1 MFTGII
7 IDVGTIK
14 SVKKG
19 KKEIEMAIYTEKIK
33 SLKEGMSI
41 SCAGKCLTD
50 ISYENYENDICL
62 MYIFQMRHYPKL
74 HWRTMKS
81 VIK

>member
-19 KKEIEMAIYTEKIK
+19 KKK
-33 SLKEGMSI
+33 S
-41 SCAGKCLTD
+41 
-50 ISYENYENDICL
+50 
-62 MYIFQMRHYPKL
+62 R
-74 HWRTMKS
+74 WRF
-81 VIK
+81 ILRRLRR

>member
-19 KKEIEMAIYTEKIK
+19 KKEIEMTIYTRE
-33 SLKEGMSI
+33 
-41 SCAGKCLTD
+41 D
-50 ISYENYENDICL
+50 
-62 MYIFQMRHYPKL
+62 
-74 HWRTMKS
+74 
-81 VIK
+81 

>member
-19 KKEIEMAIYTEKIK
+19 KKEIEMTIYTEKIA

-41 SCAGKCLTD
+41 SCAGICLTVVN
-50 ISYENYENDICL
+50 YENYENDDGTDGT
-62 MYIFQMRHYPKL
+62 YNERWWH
-74 HWRTMKS
+74 
-81 VIK
+81 